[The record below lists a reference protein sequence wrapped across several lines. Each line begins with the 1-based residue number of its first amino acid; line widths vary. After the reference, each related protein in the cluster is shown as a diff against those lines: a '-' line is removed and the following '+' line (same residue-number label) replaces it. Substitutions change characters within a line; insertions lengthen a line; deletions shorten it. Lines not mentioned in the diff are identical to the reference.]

1 MFGDKI
7 KKMLSNKEKD
17 NIILTENN
25 IIENKKDNG
34 KGNNKKK
41 IENLIF
47 FIVIA
52 VITIFCINMIL
63 DGGIFENNSKE
74 EIRDKV
80 LAKSESSNIVDNI
93 DTTNSKKTVLEE
105 NLKQI
110 LSKVQG
116 VGEIDVY
123 VSYSE
128 TSEVIAMYNENSK
141 KSITEETDDSG
152 GIRKIEESDFQK
164 DVIFEENSGKKI
176 PVTQKVIEP
185 KIEGAI
191 ITAEGAGNSDV
202 KSNIIQAVEAVTG
215 IPIHKI
221 QVFKMN

>member
-7 KKMLSNKEKD
+7 KKMLSSE
-17 NIILTENN
+17 
-25 IIENKKDNG
+25 KKDNHIIIDG
-34 KGNNKKK
+34 KEERKGNNKKK
-41 IENLIF
+41 IENLVF

-63 DGGIFENNSKE
+63 DGEMFQNKSKDRIE
-74 EIRDKV
+74 DKV
-80 LAKSESSNIVDNI
+80 LAESESSSIVDNI
-93 DTTNSKKTVLEE
+93 DTSNIKKTDLEK

-141 KSITEETDDSG
+141 KSVTEETDDSG

-164 DVIFEENSGKKI
+164 DVIFEENSGEKI

-185 KIEGAI
+185 KVEGAI

-202 KSNIIQAVEAVTG
+202 KTNIIQAVEAVTG
-215 IPIHKI
+215 LSIHKI

>member
-7 KKMLSNKEKD
+7 KKMLSNDKKD

-25 IIENKKDNG
+25 IIENKKDSS

-52 VITIFCINMIL
+52 VITIFCINIIL
-63 DGGIFENNSKE
+63 DGEIFQNNSKDK
-74 EIRDKV
+74 IGDKV
-80 LAKSESSNIVDNI
+80 LAKSDNSNIVDNI
-93 DTTNSKKTVLEE
+93 DTSNSKKSVLEE

-110 LSKVQG
+110 LSKIQG

-152 GIRKIEESDFQK
+152 GVRKIEESDFQK
-164 DVIFEENSGKKI
+164 DVIFEEVSGEKI

-191 ITAEGAGNSDV
+191 ITAKGAGDSNV
-202 KSNIIQAVEAVTG
+202 KNNIIQAVEAVTG
-215 IPIHKI
+215 LAIHKI